1 MCVCFS
7 VGYDDHK
14 VSLGCRSPQPAAV
27 EATLPLSHEMSWQA
41 ARGATHN
48 SEPMM
53 LIARTHKTP
62 RKMLT
67 QHQHVL
73 LCRGTYRPPPDSRCR
88 IRAAPTGENG
98 GFNPKLLFPL
108 RLLLP
113 AFTSNGGQRG
123 QMERAPHPAAPSPQ
137 PKPPSPPLPCTA
149 RPPSSPPFPDVCI
162 LIILAP
168 WLAPCTLFTHSSIHI
183 HLACTCL
190 VPTRVT

>member
-14 VSLGCRSPQPAAV
+14 VSLGCRSSQPAAV

-48 SEPMM
+48 TRAMM

-73 LCRGTYRPPPDSRCR
+73 LCRNIGRRRRCSNSARGIGRRRRGKRNAAVFIQNSRFLCVSS
-88 IRAAPTGENG
+88 
-98 GFNPKLLFPL
+98 FLLSHL
-108 RLLLP
+108 MGDRGDRWRELLTLL
-113 AFTSNGGQRG
+113 
-123 QMERAPHPAAPSPQ
+123 
-137 PKPPSPPLPCTA
+137 PPLPNPNL
-149 RPPSSPPFPDVCI
+149 PPSRLPLSLMFV
-162 LIILAP
+162 
-168 WLAPCTLFTHSSIHI
+168 S
-183 HLACTCL
+183 
-190 VPTRVT
+190 